1 LGQQAGRQ
9 SLQAKKPLTDRA
21 IRALP
26 AAEKGKRRLLW
37 DALVPGL
44 AVRVTDKGQRSFV
57 LITRYPGSRN
67 PVPRALGA
75 VGAISLEDARTR
87 AREWHKLIS
96 AGTDPAQAQA
106 DAEKN
111 TLRAICTEYLGR
123 DGAKLRSVEWRRS
136 ALERLVFPA
145 LGSRPI
151 AEVRRSD
158 LVRLLDKIE
167 DDQGPSMAYHTLA
180 VIRKIFNWYAARS
193 DDFRSPIVRGM
204 ARTKR
209 QPRDRVL
216 SDDEL
221 RAVWRATGD
230 EFAGPLVFRCYLRFL
245 LLTACRKSEKAKME
259 WSEITNGDWTLP
271 AARNKTAQD
280 FVRPLSGAAQA
291 VFDALP
297 NRGTWVFTR
306 SGTAPLGGFSLLK
319 ADFDRA
325 CAVTGWTLHDLRRT
339 ARSLMSK
346 AGVPSDHAERCLGHV
361 IGGVRGTYDRHE
373 YHEEKRLAFE
383 ALASLIERIVNS
395 VQADVVQLHGGRR

>member
-1 LGQQAGRQ
+1 MA
-9 SLQAKKPLTDRA
+9 
-21 IRALP
+21 
-26 AAEKGKRRLLW
+26 
-37 DALVPGL
+37 L

-111 TLRAICTEYLGR
+111 TLRPICTEYLGR

-230 EFAGPLVFRCYLRFL
+230 EFAGPLVFRWISVFSFSPL
-245 LLTACRKSEKAKME
+245 AEKAKRLR
-259 WSEITNGDWTLP
+259 W
-271 AARNKTAQD
+271 
-280 FVRPLSGAAQA
+280 SGA
-291 VFDALP
+291 
-297 NRGTWVFTR
+297 R
-306 SGTAPLGGFSLLK
+306 SP
-319 ADFDRA
+319 
-325 CAVTGWTLHDLRRT
+325 
-339 ARSLMSK
+339 M
-346 AGVPSDHAERCLGHV
+346 V
-361 IGGVRGTYDRHE
+361 IGLSRRRVT
-373 YHEEKRLAFE
+373 KRR
-383 ALASLIERIVNS
+383 RILC
-395 VQADVVQLHGGRR
+395 AH

>member
-1 LGQQAGRQ
+1 M
-9 SLQAKKPLTDRA
+9 QAKKPLTDRA

-221 RAVWRATGD
+221 R
-230 EFAGPLVFRCYLRFL
+230 
-245 LLTACRKSEKAKME
+245 
-259 WSEITNGDWTLP
+259 
-271 AARNKTAQD
+271 
-280 FVRPLSGAAQA
+280 
-291 VFDALP
+291 
-297 NRGTWVFTR
+297 
-306 SGTAPLGGFSLLK
+306 
-319 ADFDRA
+319 
-325 CAVTGWTLHDLRRT
+325 
-339 ARSLMSK
+339 
-346 AGVPSDHAERCLGHV
+346 GVEG
-361 IGGVRGTYDRHE
+361 Y
-373 YHEEKRLAFE
+373 
-383 ALASLIERIVNS
+383 
-395 VQADVVQLHGGRR
+395 GR

>member
-1 LGQQAGRQ
+1 M
-9 SLQAKKPLTDRA
+9 QAKKPLTDRA

-37 DALVPGL
+37 DALVPGF

-67 PVPRALGA
+67 PVPRAVGS

-96 AGTDPAQAQA
+96 AGIDPAQVQA
-106 DAEKN
+106 EAAKD
-111 TLRAICTEYLGR
+111 TLCAICTDYFAR
-123 DGAKLRSVEWRRS
+123 DGAELRSAEWRRS
-136 ALERLVFPA
+136 ALERLVFPV

-151 AEVRRSD
+151 SEVRRSD

-167 DDQGPSMAYHTLA
+167 DEQGPSMAHHTLA
-180 VIRKIFNWYAARS
+180 VIRRIFNWYAARS

-221 RAVWRATGD
+221 RAVWKATGD
-230 EFAGPLVFRCYLRFL
+230 EFSGPLVFRCYLRFL
-245 LLTACRKSEKAKME
+245 LLTACRRGEAAKMQWDE
-259 WSEITNGDWTLP
+259 MANGDWTLP

-280 FVRPLSGAAQA
+280 LVRPLSDAAQA
-291 VFDALP
+291 ALDP
-297 NRGTWVFTR
+297 LPRRGLWVFSR
-306 SGTAPLGGFSLLK
+306 SGTAGLGGFSLLK
-319 ADFDRA
+319 TEFDNG
-325 CAVTGWTLHDLRRT
+325 CGVTGWTLHDLRRT
-339 ARSLMSK
+339 ARSLMSR

-383 ALASLIERIVNS
+383 KMATLIAGIVDPQPNVVAMPGERAITKAERS
-395 VQADVVQLHGGRR
+395 SGL